1 MNLTELYQK
10 TPRNKHQDIKVSSN
24 RVYVRKD
31 DGSVEEYLVEGD
43 GGLWLL
49 PSPLSEVASEVKE
62 MRRVLAEMQAK
73 LEKV

>member
-10 TPRNKHQDIKVSSN
+10 TPREKHTNIRVAGN

-43 GGLWLL
+43 RGLWLL
-49 PSPLSEVASEVKE
+49 PSPLSEVASQVKE
-62 MRRVLAEMQAK
+62 MQRTLAQMEAK
-73 LEKV
+73 LQKV